1 MPKPTKPSAMSIKM
15 PGSGTCPVDAWT
27 LLWMAVGKSLKLFT
41 ARTQGL
47 EVMGLGGDDP
57 SGKKVPQLL
66 QGPLTGE
73 NTKLLRADTSK
84 LPMASAVSASIPAA
98 LAAMAAL
105 MAA

>member
-1 MPKPTKPSAMSIKM
+1 M
-15 PGSGTCPVDAWT
+15 
-27 LLWMAVGKSLKLFT
+27 KLFT